1 MVSDSTGAES
11 SLERPFAVDISR
23 QAEILEKTTASLV
36 SNALPN
42 RGRLVGQI
50 GGLAASSE
58 AFARDHGVVRAEE
71 LFRSPVGSED
81 SASRLVSVVGGQVL
95 VAGDVRR
102 ASERPVQANP
112 PAPSLS
118 GAVTRR
124 TDGFTSARHAQRGEA
139 WTDSGRMLPVAA
151 WQRPG
156 GLALRSELIASQLA
170 GSPPWSST
178 LGASQWGRAPG
189 LPSSLAQLFLSP
201 QREEV
206 QPRWAMGPQGLLF
219 VAGPQ
224 PSNSAAQTV
233 SPQTQRPREN
243 SVRPQAS
250 PATNAARVEQPGLI
264 PTLLDTLVQA
274 QQRSVTVPGLT
285 PAAGRSPSSR
295 ESFSAV
301 GQDGTRS
308 AERTPAA
315 TMPWQSLGGMGAL
328 AELFA
333 TGVAMGTG
341 SAGSVA
347 QALGVTS
354 GHSLAPDW
362 LRQLMSRQASP
373 ELSERFAGLL
383 PSLVFPSV
391 FSSSGGATPSPKET
405 RRSAGIL
412 GGAVLPP
419 SFKSSDSTPSAARHP
434 MGSLLAGGLAATAE
448 SFARQHGI
456 ERATTNEERA
466 AQRGFGGDAEATAEP
481 FGRWLPVAGGMV
493 FVPKEYAKAAQP
505 SGRRQDAPRTAG
517 QPAPSAPSAAT
528 MATFAQLGGMA
539 LRSELF
545 SALLGP
551 QARQVGVDRFP
562 SLTGWENIAALL
574 TSLPQQQ
581 DAAESSLPRWAWSG
595 AGGLM
600 FLGAPSNVR
609 QSASERVQL
618 DPAAPVHRGGR
629 TAESFP
635 TAAPGS
641 VGRMAEV
648 MADRSATPVRSAEHI
663 VSPLM
668 SLLSGPS
675 LRMDSRQGVSDV
687 ERAYSQRLLTSF
699 PRQQRATDSESAPT
713 SLWPTATLQHV
724 QRLEKVVSM
733 LPTEW
738 QPSMKVVAAL
748 RQSGVAQTP
757 LWQELPKAL
766 NSLKP
771 YETADDGEDPIAGLP
786 QVAGAALRSP
796 TLSMVGRTATPPTP
810 VRSDAPKDEAAK
822 QQAVEKAMREAVS
835 SLIQSGGQAGASAR
849 LLEAIRSHASASPTR
864 TDDRVNLGDLTLIAL
879 SMGENRI
886 AASSPDHP
894 KDRLEPN
901 VANALRMKNFK
912 HVEDDKNTYR
922 KTVSEH
928 AEQVVKYMKDQLEKQ
943 KLRGQ

>member
-1 MVSDSTGAES
+1 MERAAERQGCHRRLCDQRLSLIPSRTSRDAAPSLSPPVANAASSPLDAPQTSVPSATLPFAPGIEQQRVATRPGLAPHVESRSTSVTGSARVLPSLSPERAPTGSVAEVSTARPWQQAGGVATLAELFAAGVGLSSGAAQRAADEVGLAFGPSVLPSWLALKTARMDRSTVRDDESPRPAPALTYLSAESNRAVPKSAPSTARTIPALSAVNQLQKPVLPATAQPTATAQPAATAQLTATARSAATAQPAATIAVGGTAATFVSLMVSDSTGAES

-23 QAEILEKTTASLV
+23 QAEILEKTTASSV

-71 LFRSPVGSED
+71 LFRSPVGSGD

-102 ASERPVQANP
+102 ASEGRIQASP

-124 TDGFTSARHAQRGEA
+124 TDGFTSAPHAHRGEA

-224 PSNSAAQTV
+224 PSHSAAQTV
-233 SPQTQRPREN
+233 SPQTQRARET
-243 SVRPQAS
+243 SIRPQAS

-264 PTLLDTLVQA
+264 PTLLDSLVQA

-285 PAAGRSPSSR
+285 PAAGMSPSSR

-301 GQDGTRS
+301 VQDGTRS

-347 QALGVTS
+347 QALGVSS

-629 TAESFP
+629 TA
-635 TAAPGS
+635 G
-641 VGRMAEV
+641 
-648 MADRSATPVRSAEHI
+648 
-663 VSPLM
+663 
-668 SLLSGPS
+668 
-675 LRMDSRQGVSDV
+675 LRAFRRLHRAVSD
-687 ERAYSQRLLTSF
+687 
-699 PRQQRATDSESAPT
+699 
-713 SLWPTATLQHV
+713 
-724 QRLEKVVSM
+724 
-733 LPTEW
+733 EW
-738 QPSMKVVAAL
+738 
-748 RQSGVAQTP
+748 
-757 LWQELPKAL
+757 
-766 NSLKP
+766 
-771 YETADDGEDPIAGLP
+771 
-786 QVAGAALRSP
+786 LRSWLTGLRRQCVP
-796 TLSMVGRTATPPTP
+796 
-810 VRSDAPKDEAAK
+810 
-822 QQAVEKAMREAVS
+822 
-835 SLIQSGGQAGASAR
+835 QSISFHR
-849 LLEAIRSHASASPTR
+849 
-864 TDDRVNLGDLTLIAL
+864 
-879 SMGENRI
+879 
-886 AASSPDHP
+886 
-894 KDRLEPN
+894 
-901 VANALRMKNFK
+901 
-912 HVEDDKNTYR
+912 
-922 KTVSEH
+922 
-928 AEQVVKYMKDQLEKQ
+928 
-943 KLRGQ
+943 